1 VDVVI
6 TSQLLDL
13 FWFHGQFDILKNVVR
28 LSKVGTKVI
37 GCTFGTLQAEA
48 TEHKSDGYGMFS
60 RFYHSQYSMEILWI
74 DLGTRTNTKWRVKA
88 ANVDLE
94 CWGLDKE
101 DFAWMTKPTPL
112 GMNFIA
118 TRES

>member
-1 VDVVI
+1 
-6 TSQLLDL
+6 
-13 FWFHGQFDILKNVVR
+13 
-28 LSKVGTKVI
+28 
-37 GCTFGTLQAEA
+37 
-48 TEHKSDGYGMFS
+48 
-60 RFYHSQYSMEILWI
+60 MEILWI
-74 DLGTRTNTKWRVKA
+74 DGTRTNTKWRVKA